1 MASRKSQDTYTNND
15 SIAQRRAFMK
25 LTGGGCAALGS
36 TSLLSQLMSLQ
47 LTGAAYANSGN
58 TSTSG
63 YKALVCIFLN
73 GGMDTF
79 DMLTPFEDAEWA
91 AYNTTR
97 LFAARPRANPPSG
110 STPTAVNT
118 ATNPELLPINV
129 DSTNPASRRL
139 GINGLM
145 PELKTLYD
153 QGDLAF
159 VANIGSLIRPIL
171 STADYNNLSNR
182 PLGLF
187 SHADLQQHWQTSVPQ
202 SRSQATGWA
211 GRMADLLNSTL
222 NPQSRVSMNVA
233 LGSGNLFQTG
243 TSVLPYVVGS
253 GGATQPGGY
262 RFYTDA
268 DSLWTTSMSAADRIH
283 SRVANGVGPG
293 GKRSGTL
300 AEQNAGLVNAMF
312 PTADTATGA
321 LYSNLLQR
329 TLALKKRASMDVADM
344 FFDATNTTTAVGG
357 VFPGT
362 LVAAPGQ
369 PDPQAPFSAIAADVT
384 INSTMKGL
392 SANLNMVARVIQAR
406 SARGSIP
413 GFSQNRQI
421 FFVNVGGW
429 DMHDNITTAMSTALP
444 GLSKALKAFYDATVR
459 MGVSNDVVTFSV
471 SDFAR
476 TLNPNSTGTDHGWG
490 GNQFVI
496 GGSVAGGKVYGNY
509 PTSLQSPRFPAST
522 QSIDLGRGRLIPTTS
537 VDVYNAELAR
547 WFGVPDSSL
556 DLILP
561 NIRNFIPSG
570 TTAMPLGMLAAG

>member
-1 MASRKSQDTYTNND
+1 
-15 SIAQRRAFMK
+15 
-25 LTGGGCAALGS
+25 
-36 TSLLSQLMSLQ
+36 
-47 LTGAAYANSGN
+47 
-58 TSTSG
+58 
-63 YKALVCIFLN
+63 
-73 GGMDTF
+73 
-79 DMLTPFEDAEWA
+79 
-91 AYNTTR
+91 
-97 LFAARPRANPPSG
+97 
-110 STPTAVNT
+110 
-118 ATNPELLPINV
+118 LLPINV
-129 DSTNPASRRL
+129 DSTNTASRRL

-145 PELKTLYD
+145 PEMKTLYD

-159 VANIGSLIRPIL
+159 LANVGSLIRPIA
-171 STADYNNLSNR
+171 STADYNNLTNR

-211 GRMADLLNSTL
+211 GRMADLLNVSA
-222 NPQSRVSMNVA
+222 NPQSKVSMNIS

-243 TSVLPYVVGS
+243 TSVLPYSVGS
-253 GGATQPGGY
+253 GGATQPSGY

-268 DSLWTTSMSAADRIH
+268 DSLWAAMPASDRIQ
-283 SRVANGVGPG
+283 SRMMNGVGPG

-300 AEQNAGLVNAMF
+300 AEQNAGLVNGMF
-312 PTADTATGA
+312 PMADTATGA

-329 TLALKKRASMDVADM
+329 TLALKKRASIDVADM
-344 FFDATNTTTAVGG
+344 FFDATSITTSGTG
-357 VFPGT
+357 VISGPGA
-362 LVAAPGQ
+362 LPPAA
-369 PDPQAPFSAIAADVT
+369 QAGFSAIAAAT
-384 INSTMKGL
+384 SGPTAINSTMRGL
-392 SANLNMVARVIQAR
+392 SANLNMIARVIQAR
-406 SARGSIP
+406 QA
-413 GFSQNRQI
+413 FSQTRQI

-429 DMHDNITTAMSTALP
+429 DMHDNIISNMSTALP
-444 GLSKALKAFYDATVR
+444 GLSKALKAFYDATVA

-509 PTSLQSPRFPAST
+509 PTSLQAPRFPAPGNTT

-556 DLILP
+556 NLVLP